1 MRFSSSL
8 ALHLPAA
15 QTKVPICAPICAPM
29 DPWLALRCALLML
42 LCAVIALPAAAQG
55 SPTLTI
61 SPESGPVESAIFT
74 ILIEGLQP
82 QSAYSLEFVYAGAVV
97 FSSEER
103 SDEEG
108 RISFPAGSSKG
119 DLPGLYTVRVM
130 QAGAAL
136 ASASFELTAP
146 DSGDEISDETS
157 DGTSGLPGEIR
168 VSPPAAPIGAM
179 HRLAISGLDALQR
192 YTVEITATETQQV
205 AYRRT
210 RRSDRGGNIEID
222 VITEAGDALGEQTVA
237 VYDLA
242 GDIVATGAFHIDAPS
257 EREVVVTVSP
267 DSIAAGDRVTIA
279 VSGLAEFAAV
289 SAQVKSAQGVLID
302 SVMARAARDGS
313 ANLSFASGADLD
325 AGRYTVDIFA
335 EGEAV
340 ATATLTIGAAADAAQ
355 ALEAAV
361 AIEPPSGVIGSQHLI
376 AASGLQ
382 PGRDYRLIILD
393 PAGGEEY
400 ATMRAADAAGAFE
413 LWVESTPEDDI
424 GIYRVEIRA
433 VAANELLASA
443 TFEITQEI
451 NREITQAAMQAAQ
464 QAIVTIDPQSAVIG
478 SSHVILLRN
487 LSPGEQVNFDV
498 TFAGDAVYSSQKT
511 ADADGL
517 IRLELFTEA
526 GDAPGDY
533 LITARRA
540 SGKQPTVVLT
550 ATAPEALA
558 APARASAASGQT
570 GGIIAGSLVDGR
582 AEIAFAG
589 QPGQYT
595 RITVRSDDFDPAVA
609 LFDGDGEQ
617 IVSNDD
623 SRARKTAVI
632 GPLRLPSG
640 GEYALQ
646 IFSSPQREAT
656 AVSEGDFAVSID
668 AVRVAPIAEADVAPF
683 ALDAAQPTAYFELPV
698 RPGDSLAL
706 AVDSGGSL
714 DSTLQVLAVNGS
726 EVAFD
731 DDSGPGFEAEISHLI
746 VEGDDRYVLAVAAFD
761 AGETGSGNLII
772 RRKPARQLD
781 AGELIVTLSD
791 KAIRDLVS
799 FGAQAAEELT
809 LHLRKLAGEV
819 EDLFVTAT
827 VDGMPVMSYSAMGL
841 PERLPLSF
849 VMPMSGQVLVSLE
862 KVGTEDGISLA
873 VSLERS

>member
-1 MRFSSSL
+1 MRFSLSL

-15 QTKVPICAPICAPM
+15 QTIA
-29 DPWLALRCALLML
+29 PWLALRCALLML

-103 SDEEG
+103 SDEQG

-119 DLPGLYTVRVM
+119 DLPGTYTVRLM

-136 ASASFELTAP
+136 ASATFELTAP
-146 DSGDEISDETS
+146 ASGDEISDGITDATS
-157 DGTSGLPGEIR
+157 EMPGEVR

-179 HRLAISGLDALQR
+179 HRLAISGLDADKR
-192 YTVEITATETQQV
+192 YTVEITATETQRV

-222 VITEAGDALGEQTVA
+222 VITEAGDALGEQAVA

-279 VSGLAEFAAV
+279 VSGLAKFAAA

-302 SVMARAARDGS
+302 SVMARAADDGS
-313 ANLSFASGADLD
+313 ANLSFASGADLN
-325 AGRYTVDIFA
+325 AGQYTVDIFA

-340 ATATLTIGAAADAAQ
+340 AAATLTIGAAADTAG

-413 LWVESTPEDDI
+413 LRVESTPEDDI
-424 GIYRVEIRA
+424 GIYKVEIRA
-433 VAANELLASA
+433 VDADELLASA
-443 TFEITQEI
+443 TFEITQES
-451 NREITQAAMQAAQ
+451 TQAAMEAAR
-464 QAIVTIDPQSAVIG
+464 QAIATIDPQSAVIG

-511 ADADGL
+511 ADAGGV
-517 IRLELFTEA
+517 IRLELFTET

-540 SGKQPTVVLT
+540 SGNQPTVVLT
-550 ATAPEALA
+550 ATAPEAP
-558 APARASAASGQT
+558 APASNAPQAPVD
-570 GGIIAGSLVDGR
+570 IFEGSLVDGR
-582 AEIAFAG
+582 AELSFAG

-595 RITVRSDDFDPAVA
+595 RITVRSDDFDPALA

-617 IVSNDD
+617 VAMNDD
-623 SRARKTAVI
+623 SRARKSAVI

-646 IFSSPQREAT
+646 IYPSPQREAT
-656 AVSEGDFAVSID
+656 AASEGDFAVSIE
-668 AVRVAPIAEADVAPF
+668 AVRVAPIAEADVMPF
-683 ALDAAQPTAYFELPV
+683 TLDAAQPTAYFELPV
-698 RPGDSLAL
+698 RSGDSLAL

-761 AGETGSGNLII
+761 EGATGSGNLII

-862 KVGTEDGISLA
+862 KVGTDDGISLA
-873 VSLERS
+873 ISLERS